1 MPDNTDYE
9 ISRDLAIKKAK
20 RHGESTWPF
29 RQKKTYT
36 MAVRAKEDKDGKVN
50 TSVQKVK
57 IKASER

>member
-1 MPDNTDYE
+1 MNTDYE
-9 ISRDLAIKKAK
+9 ISQDLAIKKAK

-50 TSVQKVK
+50 TSVQKMK
-57 IKASER
+57 IKG